1 MSWLNQFLQNY
12 PRQTSHLVQNC
23 LPLLLLWQCCP
34 TLGLEVTCTSLS
46 VSPWRLNPASNT
58 THINDLLFLKC
69 LRDPTVYNTWS
80 SSQKEWT
87 YSLCTDHVS
96 NCLIKS
102 VNLDENKINIVS
114 LQLIHKLPLSKLKGY
129 HHSYFQLS
137 APKNPN
143 IEWIIE
149 EKAYCRF

>member
-1 MSWLNQFLQNY
+1 MRNSSLVCATGTPLWIRNHKQVLQNTFNMSWLNQFSPNY

-46 VSPWRLNPASNT
+46 VSPWPLNPTSNT
-58 THINDLLFLKC
+58 TRINDLLFLRY

-102 VNLDENKINIVS
+102 VNLDENKINIVYNLFIS
-114 LQLIHKLPLSKLKGY
+114 FLWVS
-129 HHSYFQLS
+129 
-137 APKNPN
+137 
-143 IEWIIE
+143 
-149 EKAYCRF
+149 